1 MRRDF
6 LNVFWIIKNLI
17 GFVFGL
23 IEFVLFFRFLLKL
36 FGANSNAGLVSW
48 WYEMTGPL
56 LDPFRGI
63 FPTTVFE
70 NQYVLEFNT
79 LFAIIMY
86 AILYLILI
94 QIVDFFQDLSYEAV
108 DEDDVEE

>member
-6 LNVFWIIKNLI
+6 LNLFWLTRALI

-23 IEFVLFFRFLLKL
+23 IEFVLFFRFVLKL
-36 FGANSNAGLVSW
+36 FGANPATDFINW
-48 WYEMTGPL
+48 WYDMSGPL

-70 NQYVLEFNT
+70 NTYILEFST

-86 AILYLILI
+86 AIVYLILT
-94 QIVDFFQDLSYEAV
+94 QIVVFFESLSIV
-108 DEDDVEE
+108 DVGGDDED